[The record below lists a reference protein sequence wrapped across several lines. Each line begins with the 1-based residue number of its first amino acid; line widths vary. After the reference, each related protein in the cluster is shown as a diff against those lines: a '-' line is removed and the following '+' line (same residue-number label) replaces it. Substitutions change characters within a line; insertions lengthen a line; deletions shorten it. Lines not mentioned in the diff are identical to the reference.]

1 MIKKL
6 WLLTLFLLA
15 PLTAHA
21 KLNVVT
27 TIPDLAAITAEV
39 GGDLVEVKS
48 LCRGDQDPHYLEPKP
63 SFIVAV
69 NRADLL
75 IEVGLELE
83 VGWLPV
89 LLTQSRNPKIQRG
102 QPGHLDASRDISVIE
117 IPSGKIDRSMGDV
130 HPLGNPHYLLDPR
143 NGLIVARQIVEKLS
157 ELDPVNAATYATNR
171 ASFELQL
178 RQNIS
183 RWKREAARL
192 RGKRIV
198 SHHKSFS
205 YLVDWIGMKVEG
217 LIEPKP
223 GIPPP
228 PSHIHHLIQTITEK
242 KISLIIAENFYDPKP
257 ARELAQKTGATALI
271 LPGMVG
277 GESAIKNYFDL
288 FDFLVG
294 KLKEFP

>member
-1 MIKKL
+1 MKIF
-6 WLLTLFLLA
+6 LFSLVFVLPLA
-15 PLTAHA
+15 AHA
-21 KLNVVT
+21 KLNVVA
-27 TIPDLAAITAEV
+27 TIPDLAAIAEEI

-69 NRADLL
+69 NKADLL

-83 VGWLPV
+83 IGWLPV
-89 LLTQSRNPKIQRG
+89 LLTQSRNAEILRG
-102 QPGHLDASRDISVIE
+102 QAGHLDASVGIPVLE
-117 IPSGKIDRSMGDV
+117 IPSGKIDRSMGDI

-143 NGLIVARQIVEKLS
+143 NGLIVARQIAEKLS
-157 ELDPVNAATYATNR
+157 ELDPANASGYTANGA
-171 ASFELQL
+171 AFESRL
-178 RQNIS
+178 RQKIALWQ
-183 RWKREAARL
+183 RTAGPL
-192 RGKRIV
+192 RGRQIV

-205 YLVDWIGMKVEG
+205 YLVNWLGIKVEG

-257 ARELAQKTGATALI
+257 AHELAKKTGATALI
-271 LPGMVG
+271 LPGMVA
-277 GESAIKNYFDL
+277 GEAGIKTYADL
-288 FDFLVG
+288 FDFLIG
-294 KLKEFP
+294 KLKGAP